1 MSVVLL
7 LIIYLIFISLGLPD
21 SLIPS
26 SWPAMSQSLGVSS
39 DYQGILTLVVSFC
52 TIISSF
58 LTTKLIEW
66 FTTKGVV
73 IGSILFTVIGL
84 IGFSFSPNFALL
96 IVSAI
101 PLGLGAGA
109 IDTALNNYVA
119 VNYKAL
125 HLNWLHAFWG
135 VGASISPLICGAF
148 LTDINGWRNAAICL
162 AIIQASIWLV
172 SVVTIKVWKKAET
185 QFETREENKEEETKE
200 KGSFFKTFKI
210 RGVIPALFGF
220 FCYIAVEQTTAC
232 WFSSMLVFDM
242 GVSEDLASS
251 WTSLFYVGMMVGRL
265 LSGLISL
272 KIKDKNLIR
281 IGEGLIL
288 TGTILMCL
296 RFNIY
301 LMPVGLV
308 IIGLGCAPVYPAIIH
323 STPERFTVKHSQAVM
338 SIQMGFAYMANVS
351 ISPLFGVVGKNTTF
365 LILPYV
371 ILGFLII
378 LALSNEFVN
387 YLTKANKEKTWK
399 LLNNV

>member
-21 SLIPS
+21 SLVPS

-84 IGFSFSPNFALL
+84 IGFSFSPNFSLL

-185 QFETREENKEEETKE
+185 QFETREKNKEEETKE

-272 KIKDKNLIR
+272 KTKDKNLIR

-301 LMPVGLV
+301 LMSVGLV

-351 ISPLFGVVGKNTTF
+351 ISPLFGIVGKNTTF

-387 YLTKANKEKTWK
+387 YLTKANKEKNLEVAK
-399 LLNNV
+399 